1 MLQFSA
7 AEATIAVA
15 VIGLVAGLAGW
26 LGRGLTFVAKRWWT
40 GAPRQERA
48 AYLGSVAD
56 LAAKLRGNG
65 MTLED
70 VHKFEALMQSPAVA
84 NSTAASGVVENMAQ
98 DAEDASPLQS
108 NVALKARTSAAYG
121 VANAQLD
128 QSLMDLRLMIS
139 EREYEAVEVAQE
151 RWREYRKALEDC
163 AFREYEGGTH
173 ATLAL
178 LLSGLGET
186 ERRTQEIR
194 AEIAKRAAR

>member
-1 MLQFSA
+1 MLQLSP

-15 VIGLVAGLAGW
+15 VIGLVAGLIGW

-40 GAPRQERA
+40 GAPKQERA
-48 AYLGSVAD
+48 TYLSSVAD
-56 LAAKLRGNG
+56 LAAKLRGSG

-70 VHKFEALMQSPAVA
+70 VHKFEALMQSEAVA
-84 NSTAASGVVENMAQ
+84 NSSAAGGVVANLVQ
-98 DAEDASPLQS
+98 DPVDSSPLQS
-108 NVALKARTSAAYG
+108 NVALKARTSAAYD
-121 VANAQLD
+121 VAKAQLE
-128 QSLMDLRLMIS
+128 QALMDLRLMIS

-151 RWREYRKALEDC
+151 RWQEYRRALEDC
-163 AFREYEGGTH
+163 ALREYEGGTH

-194 AEIAKRAAR
+194 AEIAKRASR